1 MLRETGHLTS
11 IIGKYMSEVDGKLK
25 RQIARKARNKSD
37 GNFSETFYNT
47 NDMTNV
53 VFSLGH
59 TKIGGVFNGFVED
72 NNGLLE
78 VDGAIEFYLKDEF
91 ADPADIGEIRKRLGN
106 EDAQDVDIV
115 HPTRISEMI
124 YENIHRPLDNYIR
137 GRTGLPK
144 TGPEKLGLIT
154 GTPYN
159 ISDKWLGTRQGNIFL
174 DASRSDYA

>member
-1 MLRETGHLTS
+1 M
-11 IIGKYMSEVDGKLK
+11 
-25 RQIARKARNKSD
+25 
-37 GNFSETFYNT
+37 
-47 NDMTNV
+47 
-53 VFSLGH
+53 
-59 TKIGGVFNGFVED
+59 FNGFVED

-106 EDAQDVDIV
+106 ENAQDVDIV
-115 HPTRISEMI
+115 DPTRRSEMI
-124 YENIHRPLDNYIR
+124 YENIHRPLENYIR